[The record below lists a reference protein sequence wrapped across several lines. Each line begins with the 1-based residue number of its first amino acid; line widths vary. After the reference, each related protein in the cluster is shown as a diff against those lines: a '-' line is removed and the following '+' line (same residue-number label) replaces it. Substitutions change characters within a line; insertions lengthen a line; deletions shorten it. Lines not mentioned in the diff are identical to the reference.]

1 MKMTKDGFC
10 FESLGRIICGLS
22 ARYHFTQCPNAAFAR
37 HAAEYLNI
45 HCALTLN
52 LDISS
57 NSTSKAS
64 QERAKKRSEMEAKRV
79 LYKGSFSLKTSS
91 K

>member
-1 MKMTKDGFC
+1 MV
-10 FESLGRIICGLS
+10 SVLRALGGSYVAYQQDIILLVNDVG
-22 ARYHFTQCPNAAFAR
+22 
-37 HAAEYLNI
+37 
-45 HCALTLN
+45 ALTLN

-57 NSTSKAS
+57 NSTSRAS